1 MGNLTAFGPFV
12 TDFYLPCLP
21 ELTSYFAQPEAI
33 IQTSLTASM
42 LGLAAGQLL
51 IGSIADKYGRK
62 RPLLWSLALFV
73 LATVGCTLSTEIH
86 PFLFFRLLQGLT
98 GAGGLVISKSIVADC
113 FRAEELARYFAFLAA
128 VQGAAPIVAPVLG
141 GAAYSLSCWQ
151 GAFILLGIWGIC
163 LWTSC
168 RSLEETLPAA
178 KRLHMPIWES
188 FRCYFTVLGHPIFA
202 VMTLLLG
209 FSTAALMAYI
219 SASPFLFQNH
229 FGLTPM
235 QYSLCFAFN
244 AVGLTTGS
252 AAIVK
257 MRGMVRATTLSVN
270 GLLLTSLTVALSLW
284 LEGSFLLFE
293 AGIFLMLFC
302 VGLLTPVAMTR
313 ALNAVSGNKGVA
325 SALLGATPFLLGGIV
340 APLTGLG
347 NLIVSTAGV
356 ILSCTLVCFILWLL
370 LLLTNR
376 RPQASAVHA
385 ERN

>member
-1 MGNLTAFGPFV
+1 MSTGEVSRKNFPNIFCYHCSHKNHNHFISTLKKRTLLIILGNLTAFGPFV

-42 LGLAAGQLL
+42 LGLAA
-51 IGSIADKYGRK
+51 
-62 RPLLWSLALFV
+62 
-73 LATVGCTLSTEIH
+73 
-86 PFLFFRLLQGLT
+86 
-98 GAGGLVISKSIVADC
+98 
-113 FRAEELARYFAFLAA
+113 

-141 GAAYSLSCWQ
+141 GAAFSLSCWQ

-163 LWTSC
+163 LWMSC
-168 RSLEETLPAA
+168 RPLEETLPAA

-244 AVGLTTGS
+244 AVGLTTDS

-370 LLLTNR
+370 LPLTNR

-385 ERN
+385 ERSRIDRVLKFP